1 MLKILIFGVTPAQG
15 GIETFVLNV
24 CKVTQGLAKVYLYNF
39 SDSEVAYQNTF
50 KKKYGVNIFNIIT
63 KRNIIGH
70 MTRKFQY
77 KNFFKHHK
85 FDIVH
90 INANS
95 PSNYDFAQEA
105 LRSGAKVIYHS
116 HNDSS
121 ESFVLNK
128 KAKKIINI
136 VRAYQRFR
144 LNRLSISR
152 VAVSQDAAKWMFG
165 KKENVSIVPNGVDFS
180 KFEFSNIK
188 REQRRMLL
196 NIDLNDIVLL
206 TASRLTKQKNFNRIL
221 TVANLA
227 LTKGSVD
234 HVVIIGDGDQMSMI
248 QQFRSALPA
257 DVKSRIHIMGA
268 QNDMQSWYSLADLLL
283 MPSLYEGLPYS
294 ILEAQANGLNCF
306 ISTAIPKQAVINSK
320 LMHFHSKEDTD
331 LLWINDIEKH
341 KKQNINRD
349 LAYKKANQSPY
360 SLTKFKLAIEN
371 LYNLK

>member
-50 KKKYGVNIFNIIT
+50 QKKYGVNIFNNIT

-77 KNFFKHHK
+77 KRFFKHHK

-165 KKENVSIVPNGVDFS
+165 KMEDVMILPNGVDFKTY
-180 KFEFSNIK
+180 KFSEKK
-188 REQRRMLL
+188 RLLGRKSL
-196 NIDLNDIVLL
+196 NIDGKDRVLIA
-206 TASRLTKQKNFNRIL
+206 ASRLTHQKNFGKVVS
-221 TVANLA
+221 VAKVALEKNFVQNL
-227 LTKGSVD
+227 LIV
-234 HVVIIGDGDQMSMI
+234 GDGEELTNIKKIIENFPVRVQSQIKLLGSQEDM
-248 QQFRSALPA
+248 QFWYSVA
-257 DVKSRIHIMGA
+257 DVLI
-268 QNDMQSWYSLADLLL
+268 

-294 ILEAQANGLNCF
+294 ILEAQANGLKC
-306 ISTAIPKQAVINSK
+306 IVSEAIPEKAIINKRLVS
-320 LMHFHSKEDTD
+320 
-331 LLWINDIEKH
+331 INDVNLSDEIWAGKVSGKNFSTFQRNE
-341 KKQNINRD
+341 
-349 LAYKKANQSPY
+349 AYKIVQVSDY
-360 SLTKFKLAIEN
+360 SLEKFLQYIIKLYKI
-371 LYNLK
+371 